1 MRKLIKESEFDVI
14 NQRLLEIKQKS
25 LSGTLKIK
33 SNHGLDWSLNFRL
46 GRLGWVTGGSNYQE
60 RWQRHL
66 RLYCSANQQPEVKKI
81 ISQYSLDKECSIL
94 LKLQGH
100 RYITRQELSSLMV
113 SIAAEVMFDV
123 IQYVHTTNSELSYEF
138 DPNNPNSKL
147 NLLLPLQNVEEILVT
162 AKHAWE
168 KWQTAGLIN
177 YSPNLFPVLKQ
188 SQIWQ
193 EEISASPYGK
203 VAYLINGSLS
213 LRSLAIKSH
222 CNLIALTEY
231 IVSREAKGAIAFSP
245 IATESKIQFT
255 NPQQASNNSSS
266 SSIQQ
271 PLVICVDDSPLI
283 CQAMANILL
292 TEGYR
297 FMSIQQPE
305 KVIVT
310 ILKQKPNFIFLD
322 LLMPIVNGYELC
334 AQIRRTPKLQ
344 AIPIVIL
351 TAKDGLVDRMR
362 AKLSGSTD
370 FMSKPVDKKSVIAM
384 LNKYLT
390 VKV

>member
-1 MRKLIKESEFDVI
+1 
-14 NQRLLEIKQKS
+14 
-25 LSGTLKIK
+25 
-33 SNHGLDWSLNFRL
+33 
-46 GRLGWVTGGSNYQE
+46 
-60 RWQRHL
+60 
-66 RLYCSANQQPEVKKI
+66 
-81 ISQYSLDKECSIL
+81 
-94 LKLQGH
+94 
-100 RYITRQELSSLMV
+100 
-113 SIAAEVMFDV
+113 
-123 IQYVHTTNSELSYEF
+123 
-138 DPNNPNSKL
+138 
-147 NLLLPLQNVEEILVT
+147 
-162 AKHAWE
+162 
-168 KWQTAGLIN
+168 
-177 YSPNLFPVLKQ
+177 
-188 SQIWQ
+188 
-193 EEISASPYGK
+193 
-203 VAYLINGSLS
+203 
-213 LRSLAIKSH
+213 
-222 CNLIALTEY
+222 NLIALTEY